1 MPSTRDIRRRIK
13 SVKSTSLI
21 TKAMQMV
28 AASKMSKAQEQA
40 MQGRPFALQLEKMLK
55 DIGANALEVEHP
67 LWKNKGLNDRP
78 CVLLISTDKGL
89 CGGLNA
95 NLFREVNA
103 LPKETAFVT
112 IGRRGK
118 QFLARSKRNLLADFE
133 LGEKVM
139 FTEVKKVSEYLT
151 DLFLKG
157 EITSLNVVYSQF
169 VNTLVQKPS
178 SEPLLPLADLS
189 ITDAGLLGVA
199 NSKNKEAAEE
209 APAPA
214 GDVAIS
220 NIDAGFIYEPSEEA
234 VESKLFPT
242 YVNFQV
248 YHMLLEARASEHSAR
263 MVAMKNATDN
273 AKQLIKDLTLEYNK
287 VRQSSITNE
296 ILEIAAAQ
304 MASN

>member
-40 MQGRPFALQLEKMLK
+40 LQGRPFAQQLDKILK
-55 DIGANALEVEHP
+55 DLGKHALDVQHP
-67 LWKNKGLNDRP
+67 LWKAGCLDNKP

-95 NLFREVNA
+95 NLFREA
-103 LPKETAFVT
+103 GTMPAETVFVT

-118 QFLARSKRNLLADFE
+118 QFVARSRRNLLADFE
-133 LGEKVM
+133 LSEKIVY
-139 FTEVKKVSEYLT
+139 TEVKKIAEYLA
-151 DLFLKG
+151 DAFLKG
-157 EITSLNVVYSQF
+157 EISSLSVLYSSF
-169 VNTLVQKPS
+169 VNTLVQKPLN
-178 SEPLLPLADLS
+178 EPLLPLQDLG
-189 ITDAGLLGVA
+189 IANVGLLGADDEAQKPAA
-199 NSKNKEAAEE
+199 NDEDDTGA
-209 APAPA
+209 
-214 GDVAIS
+214 DFV
-220 NIDAGFIYEPSEEA
+220 YEPSPGEVRE
-234 VESKLFPT
+234 KLFPV
-242 YVNFQV
+242 YINFNI

-287 VRQSSITNE
+287 VRQTSITNE

-304 MASN
+304 SAGN